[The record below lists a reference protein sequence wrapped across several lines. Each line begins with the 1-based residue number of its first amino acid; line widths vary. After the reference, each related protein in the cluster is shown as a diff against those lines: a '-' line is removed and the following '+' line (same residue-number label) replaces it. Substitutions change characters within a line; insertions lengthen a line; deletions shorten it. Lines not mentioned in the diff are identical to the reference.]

1 MAKVRF
7 EPNEVVL
14 AELSPSRRAAFF
26 PIVELVLITGLIW
39 MAIGMIDGHLAGEAV
54 KFLGYEPHPL
64 TKAGELTRDDT
75 LISLVWGRRALLV
88 LWAILAWRRCIRHL
102 IYRQRSR
109 MVLTDQRL
117 ITATGHLR
125 SHIAQ
130 VPLAHIVDARQR
142 GQEVSVYVAG
152 TRMPVVLRQ
161 VPHAKKFTKLLRAEI
176 GQY

>member
-1 MAKVRF
+1 M
-7 EPNEVVL
+7 L

-39 MAIGMIDGHLAGEAV
+39 MAIGLIDGHLAGEAV
-54 KFLGYEPHPL
+54 KLLGYEPHPL

-88 LWAILAWRRCIRHL
+88 LWVILAWRRCIRHL

-130 VPLAHIVDARQR
+130 VPLATSWMRGRGTRSLRLCGGYSNAGRFATGSAREEIHKTFACRDWAVLGQQR
-142 GQEVSVYVAG
+142 GG
-152 TRMPVVLRQ
+152 D
-161 VPHAKKFTKLLRAEI
+161 
-176 GQY
+176 